1 MFQRITEGNL
11 QLLDRSP
18 YTDMVYFS
26 ELKQWSGSNA
36 FRSFCIKYVIE
47 GKVHY
52 LKGKKE
58 YRVNSS
64 QYLLACQ
71 YPGVSGIVDNS
82 SLVKSICIDICPATI
97 AEAYTV
103 LTRKGDCLDNYLAG
117 YFDSP
122 EFMESIRPVQ
132 STSIGYKLQSLYNEI
147 LRGDIRII
155 NKEWFFNLS
164 ERMIYQEYGN
174 YLALHEIHSV
184 KTTTRQ
190 EILRRLQIAKDF
202 MDDNF
207 LSIESVTDV
216 AQHCSMSAF
225 YFYRRFKEVYKRT
238 PYQYITE
245 NKMQYAR
252 SLLKNGNNRV
262 SDVATMAGYQDVFS
276 FSKAFKKFFGVSPSE
291 VVK

>member
-1 MFQRITEGNL
+1 MFQKITEGNL
-11 QLLDRSP
+11 QLLDRPPS
-18 YTDMVYFS
+18 TDMVYFS

-47 GKVHY
+47 GRVHY

-58 YRVNSS
+58 YTVNSS

-71 YPGVSGIVDNS
+71 YPGVAGIVDS
-82 SLVKSICIDICPATI
+82 SGFVKSICIDICPATI

-103 LTRKGDCLDNYLAG
+103 LTGKSDNLENYLAG

-122 EFMESIRPVQ
+122 EFMESIHSVH
-132 STSIGYKLQSLYNEI
+132 STSIGYKLQSLFYEI
-147 LRGDIRII
+147 VQGDSRII

-184 KTTTRQ
+184 KPSTRQ

-245 NKMQYAR
+245 NKMQYAKT
-252 SLLKNGNNRV
+252 LLKDGNNRV

-276 FSKAFKKFFGVSPSE
+276 FSKAFKKFYGVSPSE

>member
-11 QLLDRSP
+11 QLLDRPPS
-18 YTDMVYFS
+18 TDMVYFS

-47 GKVHY
+47 GRVHY

-58 YRVNSS
+58 YTVNSS
-64 QYLLACQ
+64 HYLLACQ
-71 YPGVSGIVDNS
+71 HPGVEGIVDS
-82 SLVKSICIDICPATI
+82 SGYVKSICIDICPATI

-103 LTRKGDCLDNYLAG
+103 LTRKSDCLENYLAG

-122 EFMESIRPVQ
+122 EFMESIHPVQ
-132 STSIGYKLQSLYNEI
+132 STSIGYKLQSLYYE
-147 LRGDIRII
+147 LARGDCRII

-174 YLALHEIHSV
+174 FLALHEIHSV
-184 KTTTRQ
+184 KPSTRQ

-252 SLLKNGNNRV
+252 SLLKDGNNRV